1 MKALRQKMIDE
12 MLLRGFSPR
21 THDSYLNAV
30 LKLSLYYKRSPD
42 QLNIDDLQ
50 AYFLYL
56 AKDRH
61 LSGASC
67 HLYLNAIRFF
77 YLQVMRWDAFD
88 VKLTIPK
95 KAQRIP
101 ELLTRDEVAAILCA
115 TCSLK
120 QRALLTTCYVCGL
133 RVSELVSLQVRSID
147 SSRHLLR
154 IEQAKGAKDRLVIMP
169 DSLIEVLRCYWRT
182 YRPEPWLFCGRPV
195 DHPLSVNAAQRTFH
209 QVKDRAKVKKIG
221 GIHSLRHA
229 FATHQLD
236 AGMPITQLQ
245 HQLGHSD
252 IHSTMRYLHW
262 VPQFRQ
268 GQGVDLLA
276 GLEVGHG

>member
-56 AKDRH
+56 AK
-61 LSGASC
+61 
-67 HLYLNAIRFF
+67 
-77 YLQVMRWDAFD
+77 
-88 VKLTIPK
+88 
-95 KAQRIP
+95 
-101 ELLTRDEVAAILCA
+101 
-115 TCSLK
+115 
-120 QRALLTTCYVCGL
+120 
-133 RVSELVSLQVRSID
+133 
-147 SSRHLLR
+147 
-154 IEQAKGAKDRLVIMP
+154 
-169 DSLIEVLRCYWRT
+169 
-182 YRPEPWLFCGRPV
+182 
-195 DHPLSVNAAQRTFH
+195 
-209 QVKDRAKVKKIG
+209 
-221 GIHSLRHA
+221 
-229 FATHQLD
+229 

-245 HQLGHSD
+245 HQLGHTD